1 MGPMTGWREILG
13 LVAHRRLAKELLENV
28 TEPLWTAGQHWG
40 WCGQNCPCCRTI
52 QQEALGRCAAC
63 EAAERAS
70 TVAAKIAA
78 FLAEEQCKKSVM
90 KTLTGKL
97 GLPARPLPPRVMFEI
112 EEALSETRGTVL
124 APAGIAGLSLRGGGD
139 AWQDACERRSALVY

>member
-1 MGPMTGWREILG
+1 MAGGREILG
-13 LVAHRRLAKELLENV
+13 LVAHRRLATELLENV
-28 TEPLWTAGQHWG
+28 TEPLWTADQHWG

-63 EAAERAS
+63 ETAERAS

-78 FLAEEQCKKSVM
+78 FLVEEQCKKSVM

-112 EEALSETRGTVL
+112 EEALPEVRGTVS
-124 APAGIAGLSLRGGGD
+124 ASAGIAGLCLRCGGD